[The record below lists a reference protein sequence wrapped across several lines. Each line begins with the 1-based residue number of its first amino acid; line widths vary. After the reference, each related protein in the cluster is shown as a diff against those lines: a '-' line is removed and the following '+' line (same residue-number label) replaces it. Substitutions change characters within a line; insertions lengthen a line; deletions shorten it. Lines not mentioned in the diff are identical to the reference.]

1 MPRVQPGRGAGRLD
15 DAITFHYLRH
25 THASQLIATGWDVA
39 AVARRLAD
47 SIATVLDTY
56 AHEFDAAR
64 REDDSVRS

>member
-1 MPRVQPGRGAGRLD
+1 
-15 DAITFHYLRH
+15 
-25 THASQLIATGWDVA
+25 VA